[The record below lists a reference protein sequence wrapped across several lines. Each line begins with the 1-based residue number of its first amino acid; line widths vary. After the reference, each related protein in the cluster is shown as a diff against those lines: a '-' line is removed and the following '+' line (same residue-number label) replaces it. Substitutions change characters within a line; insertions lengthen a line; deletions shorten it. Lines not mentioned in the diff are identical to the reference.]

1 MFKKSSSLVKFFFL
15 PILFF
20 ILQCKSE
27 PQSTLASS
35 AKRTP
40 TKSVEKEK
48 KIQEINN
55 GSKEISSKKYLYITF
70 DDGPNKGTS
79 NVIKSLQKEKVPAT
93 LFLVGS
99 HIQGSKA
106 QWEDYQT
113 IAEDSLFQ
121 IANHSYF
128 HAKNKFKEFY
138 QDSIKVL
145 EDFTRMNDS
154 LNRKLMVARTPG
166 RNIWRIDSID
176 VTDLK
181 SSKNAADYLAKN
193 DFVLVGWDL
202 EWKANSDYKIQ
213 ETGEELLKQIDSAF
227 EKKQMQTENHLVLLT
242 HDQYFRDEE
251 SVKELDSLLQKLKT
265 REDIQLMKIK
275 DYPGIGTQVY

>member
-1 MFKKSSSLVKFFFL
+1 MFKKSFRWAKFFFL
-15 PILFF
+15 PTLFIF
-20 ILQCKSE
+20 LQCKSD
-27 PQSTLASS
+27 PQPSISS
-35 AKRTP
+35 AKRIP
-40 TKSVEKEK
+40 TKSVEKEE
-48 KIQEINN
+48 KIQEINKV
-55 GSKEISSKKYLYITF
+55 SKEISSKKYLYITF

-106 QWEDYQT
+106 QKEDFQI

-128 HAKNKFKEFY
+128 HANNKFKEFY

-145 EDFTRMNDS
+145 EDFTLMNDS
-154 LNRKLMVARTPG
+154 LNRKLMIARTPG
-166 RNIWRIDSID
+166 RNIWRIDSLE

-181 SSKNAADYLAKN
+181 SSKNSADYLAKN
-193 DFVLVGWDL
+193 NFVLVGWDL
-202 EWKANSDYKIQ
+202 EWKADSHYKIK
-213 ETGEELLKQIDSAF
+213 ETGEEILKQIDSAF
-227 EKKQMQTENHLVLLT
+227 EKKQTLTENHLVLLT

-251 SVKELDSLLQKLKT
+251 SVKELDNLLQKLKS